1 MVGGEVLL
9 KVLIADDEFIVRR
22 AIRRIGQWEAFDM
35 EICGETEDGYATLDF
50 IIKQRPDIMIL
61 DMRMPGMSG
70 EEILEELKKRDI
82 RIKIIVV
89 SGFDS
94 FEYVRKALRYGVVD
108 YILKPVN
115 RTEFNEILK
124 KTGQELSSSAPK
136 EKTEKDICGQIKE
149 EIDKNYSQNLAVSG
163 FAERYFVNKDVLSRL
178 FKKKYGVG
186 ITEYINSVRLE
197 QAKLLLLWGYP
208 VGRASEMV
216 GYHDVNYFS
225 RIFKKKYGMPP
236 SAYVK
241 TEQEKDSST

>member
-1 MVGGEVLL
+1 
-9 KVLIADDEFIVRR
+9 
-22 AIRRIGQWEAFDM
+22 
-35 EICGETEDGYATLDF
+35 
-50 IIKQRPDIMIL
+50 MIL

-178 FKKKYGVG
+178 FKKKY
-186 ITEYINSVRLE
+186 
-197 QAKLLLLWGYP
+197 
-208 VGRASEMV
+208 
-216 GYHDVNYFS
+216 
-225 RIFKKKYGMPP
+225 
-236 SAYVK
+236 
-241 TEQEKDSST
+241 